1 MINENNE
8 LVVDLVLSNTI
19 PVDVTVEI
27 ISEDVTATGKGKTI
41 KIIGKLVY
49 YFSGGNVDYKSGPYN
64 VTVLAR
70 NTTGLLSIM
79 LNDDELLE
87 STEEFNLTIDL
98 SSFPVGIFPGSHIKA
113 LVVVVDNDGNN
124 NVVHY

>member
-1 MINENNE
+1 
-8 LVVDLVLSNTI
+8 
-19 PVDVTVEI
+19 
-27 ISEDVTATGKGKTI
+27 
-41 KIIGKLVY
+41 VY

-98 SSFPVGIFPGSHIKA
+98 SSFPVGIFPGSLIEA

-124 NVVHY
+124 NVLHY